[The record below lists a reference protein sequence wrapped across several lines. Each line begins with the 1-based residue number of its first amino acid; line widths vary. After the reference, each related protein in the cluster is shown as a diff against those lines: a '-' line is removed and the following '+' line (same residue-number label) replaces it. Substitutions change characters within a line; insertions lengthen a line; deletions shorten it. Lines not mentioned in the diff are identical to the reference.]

1 MARTKASFPGFPKE
15 ALQFLRSIEKNNNRA
30 WFGKMKSV
38 YEDSVKAPMLAL
50 VEALDQE
57 LLDYAPEYIT
67 EPNKAVFRIHRDVR
81 FSKNKD
87 PYKTNIAA
95 GFHRQNLG
103 KNDTASFYI
112 HLDAKE
118 LFIGAGVYMPI
129 PEHIRMLRHHIAAN
143 QIEFR
148 EILADNQLRKWMG
161 ELQGE
166 LMIRPPKGFITG
178 HPAEDLLRRKM
189 YIVWATLPPAA
200 AFTPQLLGEIS
211 ARFRAATPLVEFLNR
226 PIPEPTR
233 RVNEAHFAD

>member
-38 YEDSVKAPMLAL
+38 YENSVKAPMLAL

-67 EPNKAVFRIHRDVR
+67 EPSKAVFRIHRDVR
-81 FSKNKD
+81 FAKNKD

-103 KNDTASFYI
+103 KNDTASFYL
-112 HLDAKE
+112 HLDAKGI
-118 LFIGAGVYMPI
+118 FVGAGVYMPI
-129 PEHIRMLRHHIAAN
+129 PEHIRMLRNHIAAN
-143 QIEFR
+143 HIEFR

-161 ELQGE
+161 ELHGE
-166 LMIRPPKGFITG
+166 LMIRPPKGFIAG
-178 HPAEDLLRRKM
+178 HPAQDLLIRKM
-189 YIVWATLPPAA
+189 YFMAATLPTDLAL
-200 AFTPQLLGEIS
+200 TPQLLGEVS
-211 ARFRAATPLVEFLNR
+211 ARFRASTPLVEFLNR

-233 RVNEAHFAD
+233 RMKDDHFAE